1 MNVLIKGH
9 RTEIPTRWMNHIEE
23 RIAKLDTFEDRII
36 KIQVTLTSS
45 HHHKKG
51 NELCRVMVKV
61 PRKTIAL
68 RRRAETMLQAID
80 AAFKVVDQQVHKLWK
95 DVKTRNR
102 HNKAVRMA
110 KQNGVLSV

>member
-9 RTEIPTRWMNHIEE
+9 RTEIQPRWMNHIQE
-23 RIAKLDTFEDRII
+23 RIAKLAPFEERIV

-45 HHHKKG
+45 HHHHKG
-51 NELCRVMVKV
+51 NELCRIFVKV

-68 RRRAETMLQAID
+68 RRRDETMIMAID
-80 AAFKVVDQQVHKLWK
+80 AAFHVIDQQIHKLWK

-110 KQNGVLSV
+110 KRNGVLAA